1 MTASTE
7 EQGALFQALIH
18 KISQTEDPARLRD
31 ASLAALGLMLS
42 RPSDQTLRGEL
53 TTQLD
58 SILAGVRPDR
68 PETVHLAARQCLV
81 VLRRARDARL
91 PRPGTAR
98 SLHAPPKRRRRPS
111 SSSHHHAAARALT
124 IAGGGTVLVGCLLW
138 MWGLTV
144 HPAPAPEMADGQRL
158 AEQIAAAAET
168 APMPTHLLGGP
179 LRRTVQEGQPTVVVA
194 EKVPPH
200 VCAAAGWTLVRKG
213 TLSINGITPSRLS
226 AARIT
231 ELCNQSSVASL
242 RWVPK
247 TAP

>member
-1 MTASTE
+1 MPASTE

-18 KISQTEDPARLRD
+18 KISQTGDPARLRD
-31 ASLAALGLMLS
+31 ASLAALGLMLR
-42 RPSDQTLRGEL
+42 RPSDQTLRVNL
-53 TTQLD
+53 TSQID
-58 SILAGVRPDR
+58 SILAGIEPDR

-91 PRPGTAR
+91 PQVDSAR
-98 SLHAPPKRRRRPS
+98 GLRSPPKRHRSP

-138 MWGLTV
+138 AWGLTV

-158 AEQIAAAAET
+158 AEQIAAAAEA

-194 EKVPPH
+194 EKVPPQA
-200 VCAAAGWTLVRKG
+200 CTAAGWTLVRKG